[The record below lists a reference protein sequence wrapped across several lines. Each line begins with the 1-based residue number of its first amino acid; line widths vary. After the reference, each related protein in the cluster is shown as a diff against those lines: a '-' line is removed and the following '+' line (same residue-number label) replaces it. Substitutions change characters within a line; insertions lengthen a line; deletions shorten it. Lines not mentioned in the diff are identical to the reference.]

1 MKDNTNYLFKSDV
14 VQAYPDGWTC
24 VNCGTEF
31 SKKTIDVENL
41 YVISTD
47 DGTECIQCNIERIN
61 ENESEQRK
69 KTIVDW
75 TVHITWNNGEKEF
88 RADTPYSKVIE
99 EWLDNVQEEEAER
112 TKNEDN

>member
-61 ENESEQRK
+61 KQKDVE
-69 KTIVDW
+69 
-75 TVHITWNNGEKEF
+75 HIQDLVTKLEKEIKGE
-88 RADTPYSKVIE
+88 SK
-99 EWLDNVQEEEAER
+99 W
-112 TKNEDN
+112 KN